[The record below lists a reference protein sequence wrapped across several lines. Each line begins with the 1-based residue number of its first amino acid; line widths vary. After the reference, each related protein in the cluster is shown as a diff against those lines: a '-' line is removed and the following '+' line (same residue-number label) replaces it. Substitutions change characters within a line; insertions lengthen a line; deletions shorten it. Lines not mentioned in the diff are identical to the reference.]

1 MSQNQELVKLFEGVV
16 PERLDELLDLV
27 KANSAQFRRVGDKRG
42 FNIDS
47 GAYGVIQFT
56 QRSLKQIWLFG
67 FAGLYALHCYSG
79 VAVLALCDS
88 LKFDLAEIDELPDQK
103 EHNERFSK
111 IIKTIE
117 KLNAVKSEYDFTW
130 PVGIPEPE
138 DGKPRNIE
146 QAAVFD
152 LVLMATAYVFL
163 HELKHVIF
171 KSEGN
176 APQDLLKEEME
187 CDAFASEMMLSKIN
201 EYSIS
206 SGYPEDAVRMKR
218 SMGIALGSVFLA
230 VATPKHNLGG
240 TTTHPAVHE
249 RWSATLGRIDL
260 QANNFY
266 WLYFASLAIAL
277 LKQKEISFSSLPVTS
292 FKQLAISAIENLER
306 SI

>member
-1 MSQNQELVKLFEGVV
+1 
-16 PERLDELLDLV
+16 
-27 KANSAQFRRVGDKRG
+27 
-42 FNIDS
+42 
-47 GAYGVIQFT
+47 
-56 QRSLKQIWLFG
+56 
-67 FAGLYALHCYSG
+67 
-79 VAVLALCDS
+79 
-88 LKFDLAEIDELPDQK
+88 
-103 EHNERFSK
+103 
-111 IIKTIE
+111 
-117 KLNAVKSEYDFTW
+117 
-130 PVGIPEPE
+130 
-138 DGKPRNIE
+138 
-146 QAAVFD
+146 
-152 LVLMATAYVFL
+152 MATAYVFL

-171 KSEGN
+171 KSEAN
-176 APQDLLKEEME
+176 APQDLLKKEME